1 MDPHHVCLIELEEGK
16 YKTWQCKL
24 PFNLSFSPS
33 QPIIVDL
40 LDYIKDG
47 PKAMDLSVIQH
58 AVENNYPAQCL
69 FWFPEVYSG
78 EMAFGALKSALYQS
92 AEQQGFNFVV
102 GKKKN
107 ACYGVVYTFVCS
119 KFQYYIQGETK
130 HVFDDGNTDSNTPNL
145 YAKGLKV
152 NNVRCNRKIES
163 RGSSGQSLVRKTKT
177 SKSTEKKQ
185 RYPFGINI
193 VYGKDGYYYLS
204 SVCRQNSREHF
215 YHIRK
220 TIVFSK
226 TTTMDD
232 HVKKC

>member
-1 MDPHHVCLIELEEGK
+1 
-16 YKTWQCKL
+16 
-24 PFNLSFSPS
+24 
-33 QPIIVDL
+33 
-40 LDYIKDG
+40 
-47 PKAMDLSVIQH
+47 
-58 AVENNYPAQCL
+58 
-69 FWFPEVYSG
+69 
-78 EMAFGALKSALYQS
+78 MAFGALKSALYQS
-92 AEQQGFNFVV
+92 SEQQGFNFVV

-119 KFQYYIQGETK
+119 KFQYYIQEETK
-130 HVFDDGNTDSNTPNL
+130 RVFDDGNTDSNSSNL

-185 RYPFGINI
+185 RCPFGINI

-204 SVCRQNSREHF
+204 SVRRQNAREHC

-232 HVKKC
+232 HVKKMLETFAVTYAPPSTTVSFLKKHEGKLFNPKDISNVLTKHKNISFGLNNLPSCFFKNDTVVLGGA